1 MKILINKPSISQLR
15 KLKQGLEIRI
25 KSGNDIELD
34 CINNDDIYQNI
45 KKHFDKGKTYTI
57 LFDIQTNKI
66 ISKNSKCY
74 REQSDVLQITENQN
88 NKYKEDIYE
97 DKETLK
103 KMMEILDNI
112 NSVDEYM
119 NFANT
124 LFENEDKI
132 KDKTILSTIMSLK
145 TLKNNTPYMISY
157 NQYHMISV
165 EILKNIKGII

>member
-66 ISKNSKCY
+66 ISKNTKCY
-74 REQSDVLQITENQN
+74 REQSDVLQITENEN

-132 KDKTILSTIMSLK
+132 KDKTILSTIRSLK
-145 TLKNNTPYMISY
+145 TMKNNTPYMISY

>member
-15 KLKQGLEIRI
+15 KLKQGLEIRV
-25 KSGNDIELD
+25 KSGNDIELE
-34 CINNDDIYQNI
+34 CINDDMYQDI

-66 ISKNSKCY
+66 ISKNPKCY
-74 REQSDVLQITENQN
+74 REQSDFLQITEKHN
-88 NKYKEDIYE
+88 NKCKEDIYE

-103 KMMEILDNI
+103 KIMEILDNI

>member
-1 MKILINKPSISQLR
+1 MKIFINRPSISQLR
-15 KLKQGLEIRI
+15 KLKQGLEIRV

-34 CINNDDIYQNI
+34 CIQDDMYQDI

-66 ISKNSKCY
+66 VSKNPKCY
-74 REQSDVLQITENQN
+74 REQSDVPEITVN
-88 NKYKEDIYE
+88 NCKEDTDE

-132 KDKTILSTIMSLK
+132 KDKIILSTIMSLK

-157 NQYHMISV
+157 NQYHMISI
-165 EILKNIKGII
+165 EILRNLKEII

>member
-15 KLKQGLEIRI
+15 KLKQGLEIRV
-25 KSGNDIELD
+25 KSGNDIELE
-34 CINNDDIYQNI
+34 CINDDMYQDI

-57 LFDIQTNKI
+57 LFDIRTNKI
-66 ISKNSKCY
+66 ISKKTECY
-74 REQSDVLQITENQN
+74 REQSEILQIAENYN
-88 NKYKEDIYE
+88 NNCKEDIYE

-132 KDKTILSTIMSLK
+132 KDKIILSTIMTLK

-157 NQYHMISV
+157 NQYHMISL